1 MNVKRDSAPA
11 VNKTQDQLQWAAGY
25 YLTPSRLAG
34 QRVKSYAA
42 AMVAG
47 LTVAG
52 AAYIGFEFDV
62 WLPMLPA
69 LLVAGGATIYAVSVA
84 KDVENVRRQLW
95 LEIWAQERATGIDI
109 DGDGQIGQPL
119 PVGHVVEIGG
129 NRGSV
134 TLPNIDVMERR
145 PLLHFPTNHGRM
157 VTPDDV
163 LHILDRAT
171 EVGLAFRNWE
181 GQKLPSG
188 TVLDR
193 SAWGGCLDGLV
204 AWRFAEERPT
214 ARGRAVVL
222 RDDITVEDMK
232 RAVRLGA
239 REGLN

>member
-1 MNVKRDSAPA
+1 MNVKRDTAPT

-25 YLTPSRLAG
+25 YLTPSRLAS
-34 QRVKSYAA
+34 QRVKAYAA
-42 AMVAG
+42 AIVGG
-47 LTVAG
+47 LVVAG
-52 AAYIGFEFDV
+52 ASYIGFEYSV

-69 LLVAGGATIYAVSVA
+69 ALIAGGATIYAVSVT

-95 LEIWAQERATGIDI
+95 LEIWAQERATGEDI
-109 DGDGQIGQPL
+109 DGDGIIGNPI
-119 PVGHVVEIGG
+119 GHVVEIGG
-129 NRGSV
+129 GRGSV

-171 EVGLAFRNWE
+171 EVGLAFRSWE
-181 GQKLPSG
+181 GQRLPSG

-193 SAWGGCLDGLV
+193 TAWGGCLDGLV

-214 ARGRAVVL
+214 ARGRAVEL
-222 RDDITVEDMK
+222 RSDITVEDMK

-239 REGLN
+239 REGKN

>member
-1 MNVKRDSAPA
+1 MNVKRDSAPT

-25 YLTPSRLAG
+25 YLTPARLAG

-47 LTVAG
+47 LVVAG
-52 AAYIGFEFDV
+52 AAYIGFEYSV

-69 LLVAGGATIYAVSVA
+69 ALVAGGATIYAKSVIV
-84 KDVENVRRQLW
+84 DVENVRKQLW
-95 LEIWAQERATGIDI
+95 LEIWAQEWASGEDI
-109 DGDGQIGQPL
+109 DGDGIVGP
-119 PVGHVVEIGG
+119 PVGHVVPVNG
-129 NRGSV
+129 NKNGSV
-134 TLPNIDVMERR
+134 LLPNLDVMERR
-145 PLLHFPTNHGRM
+145 PLLHFPTGIGRT

-163 LHILDRAT
+163 LHILDRAAT
-171 EVGLAFRNWE
+171 EGLAFRSWE

-239 REGLN
+239 REGQN